1 MFNFYSNFKV
11 MNYKLTDNKI
21 VFNGETLYQIEC
33 VKDCKWAKKGEL
45 GGYIASYNNLEDD
58 GWVAEDACVCD
69 TSIVSGYL
77 EEGCV
82 AGNSVVEGKVKGVV
96 IRNSFVDKDCEL
108 ENVLIIN
115 SSIYDS
121 KYESFKKGD
130 YPLTR
135 LMVVYSCVSEVE
147 INGSVAIFRSS
158 VEKSKVEWQTI
169 SDMKIK
175 EGYLMEDFEIPETQ
189 ETGEVG
195 SRRVSDEVVT
205 KVDEETKRKFEEY
218 ADGLEL
224 EDNEEEE
231 YEGFED
237 LLIEKLGEGVYSEV
251 MRHLDYL
258 KTEKPQINSFQLREL
273 NRMGFKLIG
282 Y

>member
-96 IRNSFVDKDCEL
+96 IRNSFVDKDCDL

-147 INGSVAIFRSS
+147 INGSVAIFSSS

-175 EGYLMEDFEIPETQ
+175 EGYLMENFEIPETQ

-205 KVDEETKRKFEEY
+205 KVDEDTKRKFEEY

-237 LLIEKLGEGVYSEV
+237 LLNEKLGESVYSEV

>member
-96 IRNSFVDKDCEL
+96 IRNSFVDKDCDL

-135 LMVVYSCVSEVE
+135 LVVVYSCVSEVE

-237 LLIEKLGEGVYSEV
+237 LLNEKLGEGVYSEV
-251 MRHLDYL
+251 MKHLDYL

>member
-1 MFNFYSNFKV
+1 

-96 IRNSFVDKDCEL
+96 IRNSFVDKDCDL

-135 LMVVYSCVSEVE
+135 LVVVYSCVSEVE

-195 SRRVSDEVVT
+195 SRRVSNEVVT
-205 KVDEETKRKFEEY
+205 KVDEDTKRKFEEY

-231 YEGFED
+231 EYEGFED
-237 LLIEKLGEGVYSEV
+237 LLNEKLGESVYSEV
-251 MRHLDYL
+251 MKHLDYL
-258 KTEKPQINSFQLREL
+258 KIEKPQINSFQLREL

>member
-1 MFNFYSNFKV
+1 MFNFYSNLKV

-33 VKDCKWAKKGEL
+33 VRDCKWAKKGEL

-96 IRNSFVDKDCEL
+96 IRNSFVDKDCDL

-135 LMVVYSCVSEVE
+135 LVVVYSCVSEVE

-205 KVDEETKRKFEEY
+205 KVNEDTKRKFEEY

-237 LLIEKLGEGVYSEV
+237 LLNEKLGESVYSEV
-251 MRHLDYL
+251 MKHLDYL

>member
-96 IRNSFVDKDCEL
+96 IRNSFVDKDCDL

-147 INGSVAIFRSS
+147 INGSVAIFSSS

-205 KVDEETKRKFEEY
+205 KVDEDTKRKFEEY

-237 LLIEKLGEGVYSEV
+237 LLNEKLGESVYSEV

>member
-96 IRNSFVDKDCEL
+96 IRNSFVDKDCDL

-135 LMVVYSCVSEVE
+135 LVVVYSCVSEVE

-205 KVDEETKRKFEEY
+205 KVNEDTKRKFEEY

-237 LLIEKLGEGVYSEV
+237 LLNEKLGESVYSEV
-251 MRHLDYL
+251 MKHLDYL

>member
-96 IRNSFVDKDCEL
+96 IRNSFVDKDCDL

-135 LMVVYSCVSEVE
+135 LVVVYSCVSEVE

-175 EGYLMEDFEIPETQ
+175 EGYLMEDFEIPGTQ

-205 KVDEETKRKFEEY
+205 KVNEETKRKFEEY

-237 LLIEKLGEGVYSEV
+237 LLNEKLGESVYSEV
-251 MRHLDYL
+251 MKHLDYL

>member
-96 IRNSFVDKDCEL
+96 IRNSFVDKDCDL

-135 LMVVYSCVSEVE
+135 LVVVYSCVSEVE

-237 LLIEKLGEGVYSEV
+237 LLNEKLGESVYSEV
-251 MRHLDYL
+251 MKHLDYL

>member
-1 MFNFYSNFKV
+1 MNFYSNFKV

-96 IRNSFVDKDCEL
+96 IRNSFVDKDCDL

-115 SSIYDS
+115 SSFYDS

-135 LMVVYSCVSEVE
+135 LVVVYSCVSEVE

-237 LLIEKLGEGVYSEV
+237 LLNEKLGESVYSEV
-251 MRHLDYL
+251 MKHLDYL

>member
-96 IRNSFVDKDCEL
+96 IRNSFVDKDCDL

-121 KYESFKKGD
+121 KYKSFKKGD

-135 LMVVYSCVSEVE
+135 LVVVYSCVSEVE

-205 KVDEETKRKFEEY
+205 KVNEDTKRKFEEY

-237 LLIEKLGEGVYSEV
+237 LLNEKLGESVYSEV
-251 MRHLDYL
+251 MKHLDYL

>member
-96 IRNSFVDKDCEL
+96 IRNSFVDKDCDL

-135 LMVVYSCVSEVE
+135 LVVVYSCVSEVE

-205 KVDEETKRKFEEY
+205 KVDEDTKRKFEEY

-237 LLIEKLGEGVYSEV
+237 LLNEKLGESVYSEV
-251 MRHLDYL
+251 MKHLDYL

>member
-1 MFNFYSNFKV
+1 VFNFYSNLKV

-33 VKDCKWAKKGEL
+33 IRDCKWAKKGEL

-96 IRNSFVDKDCEL
+96 IRNSFVDKDCDL

-135 LMVVYSCVSEVE
+135 LVVVYSCVSEVE

-195 SRRVSDEVVT
+195 SRRVNDEVVT
-205 KVDEETKRKFEEY
+205 KVDEDTKRKFEEY

-237 LLIEKLGEGVYSEV
+237 LLNEKLGEGVYSEV
-251 MRHLDYL
+251 MKHLDYL